1 VFVGVAAA
9 ATRRCIGCNAGGD
22 HWGAGGH
29 HWWAGSTPFAEGD
42 ILASVA
48 VGSEAAVV
56 GTYGGALWSEC
67 EIFSFQR
74 EEKRTRRNLFIGVNV
89 GGPIVLRRDK
99 GTLSGVFSGG
109 LAPNHNGLGRFQN
122 FHK

>member
-1 VFVGVAAA
+1 MARSTQYFVAELLEENRTLVFVGVAAA

-56 GTYGGALWSEC
+56 P
-67 EIFSFQR
+67 R
-74 EEKRTRRNLFIGVNV
+74 
-89 GGPIVLRRDK
+89 
-99 GTLSGVFSGG
+99 
-109 LAPNHNGLGRFQN
+109 
-122 FHK
+122 